1 MKPIDMTDYEVG
13 LILGNACDMAFAVY
27 QDASTTENLKSL
39 RKAESAYVSFQVDLI
54 YKRNAI

>member
-1 MKPIDMTDYEVG
+1 MTDYEVG

-27 QDASTTENLKSL
+27 QAASTAENLKSL
-39 RKAESAYVSFQVDLI
+39 RKAENAYVSFQVDLI